1 MAAVTSTASP
11 PPKSGPAW
19 EIAELF
25 PDQGDLSESD
35 YLLLTEHTNRMA
47 EFTDGRIE
55 VLPMPTWDHQEI
67 ILYLINFLR
76 AFIQPQKLGLAI
88 MAPYRVKISERR
100 YREPDIVFVLQA
112 NASRVTNRL
121 GYGAD
126 LVMEVV
132 SEDNPDRDLVVKRQ
146 DYAEAGISEYWIVD
160 PRNTSI
166 TVLRLENGQYAT
178 HCELTAAGHANSAL
192 LQGFSVDVAAV
203 FAAGRNG

>member
-1 MAAVTSTASP
+1 MAAVTSTISP
-11 PPKSGPAW
+11 PPRSGPAW

-35 YLLLTEHTNRMA
+35 YLTLTEHTNRMA

-67 ILYLINFLR
+67 LLYLITVLR
-76 AFIQPQKLGLAI
+76 AFIKPQKLGLAI

-112 NASRVTNRL
+112 NAAQITNRL

-132 SEDNPDRDLVVKRQ
+132 SQDDPNRDLVVKRQ

-160 PRNTSI
+160 PRTNSI
-166 TVLRLENGQYAT
+166 TA
-178 HCELTAAGHANSAL
+178 
-192 LQGFSVDVAAV
+192 
-203 FAAGRNG
+203 